1 MKIWRKIV
9 IPICI
14 ILLSIL
20 IIILGSKTRT
30 QKQKINNLENE
41 INYILWEREYL
52 DWAINDSLKQ

>member
-1 MKIWRKIV
+1 MKIWGKIA

-14 ILLSIL
+14 ILLLIL
-20 IIILGSKTRT
+20 IIILGSKTRI

-52 DWAINDSLKQ
+52 DWAINDNLKQ

>member
-1 MKIWRKIV
+1 MKIWKEIA

-14 ILLSIL
+14 ILLSIS